1 MLEKDKLSNIEV
13 LIYKTL
19 IDSYISHDEFVSVN
33 NVSREYNE
41 LKKQLKILKLLWNTL
56 YKNNENLLCQL

>member
-1 MLEKDKLSNIEV
+1 MLLRKSKLDNIEN
-13 LIYKTL
+13 LTSNAL

-41 LKKQLKILKLLWNTL
+41 MKVVIKNLKTSV
-56 YKNNENLLCQL
+56 E